1 MIVDPAWSP
10 CHVHAIMWLAK
21 HPLHG
26 LPKGTCQQPEN
37 GYTSTADLS
46 QSRHCW
52 HVDSPDCRTW
62 ISRPQAPPASGHS
75 FASLSLLTG
84 TIELTVDAAR
94 TLLALKVS
102 EWCWRPQAVHHSRLT
117 LCGRRLRRICWLP
130 SVVGTSVPAEETVPS
145 RCSGCRMQPGHQYSV
160 SENIHMPS
168 STTYL

>member
-62 ISRPQAPPASGHS
+62 ISRPQAPPVSGHS

-84 TIELTVDAAR
+84 TIRSGTSATLPSSSLL
-94 TLLALKVS
+94 TLLG
-102 EWCWRPQAVHHSRLT
+102 HF
-117 LCGRRLRRICWLP
+117 WL
-130 SVVGTSVPAEETVPS
+130 
-145 RCSGCRMQPGHQYSV
+145 
-160 SENIHMPS
+160 
-168 STTYL
+168 